1 MYFKKT
7 LVVLLVALS
16 SVTSTIAQGELWFP
30 QTTDLS
36 PKHVQF
42 FELPVLKE
50 EKIVYKEWLTLNSH
64 YERSIWDLR
73 FQKGTCTDYASS
85 KRPELFTHNGKRL
98 ITGNAKE
105 WLSKAKELWIPTSTV
120 PKPWS
125 IAVYLPWDDGAS
137 SYGHVAYVESVGDN
151 GVIVISDMNY
161 QWNHIVTTRTVS
173 ADAAAWYI
181 D

>member
-1 MYFKKT
+1 MFKYT

-16 SVTSTIAQGELWFP
+16 LVMPTIAQGELSLP
-30 QTTDLS
+30 HITDLS
-36 PKHVQF
+36 PKQVQLF
-42 FELPVLKE
+42 AVPSPKE
-50 EKIVYKEWLTLNSH
+50 EKIVYKVWLILDS
-64 YERSIWDLR
+64 YYKRIVWDLW

-120 PKPWS
+120 PRKWS

-137 SYGHVAYVESVGDN
+137 SYGHVAYVEEVGDN
-151 GVIVISDMNY
+151 GVILISDMNY
-161 QWNHIVTTRTVS
+161 QWTSIVTTRTVS
-173 ADAAAWYI
+173 ADVAAGYI
-181 D
+181 N